1 MPIYVNGV
9 RDPAVFYGKTRVR
22 LVSVTR
28 ATVTFRIGVKRG
40 TTVTLGLQALRYG
53 SSQGP
58 TLDRCRVE
66 TLTDAQAAAPK
77 RPQFAETVGAKR
89 AG

>member
-1 MPIYVNGV
+1 MPIYVNGD

-28 ATVTFRIGVKRG
+28 ATVTFRIGVRRG
-40 TTVTLGLQALRYG
+40 AKVTLGLQALRYG

-58 TLDRCRVE
+58 TLDRCRIE
-66 TLTDAQAAAPK
+66 TLTDAQAAVPK
-77 RPQFAETVGAKR
+77 RVALAETVGAKR
-89 AG
+89 TG